1 MGNRDGPLAL
11 AQARSAISELA
22 SEWPD
27 IHLVQKTVPAS
38 GNVGEFEALFNAL
51 EKGAINIALVSLERL
66 PDTLPE
72 GITLASV
79 TKRLEPRSA
88 LIAKGKRSLEQL
100 SDRAAIG
107 VGSERDAAFLH
118 ASGLNLAAQ
127 VMSGSIDSALNMLA
141 SGDLEAV
148 LVPCSTLI
156 ALDRRDQMDALLDP
170 EVFVPA
176 VGVGSVG
183 LLVKEEDDNAFEVAY
198 TLQHRPSFDRV
209 RAERSFQ
216 KALREEGLSVGA
228 LASVTADGELSLL
241 GAVALDGGPV
251 VQATTS
257 GEASEA
263 QELGTML
270 AQDVL
275 QQLKAIK
282 AG

>member
-118 ASGLNLAAQ
+118 ASGMNLAAQ

-141 SGDLEAV
+141 AGDLEAV

-198 TLQHRPSFDRV
+198 TLQHRPSCDRV

-257 GEASEA
+257 GEANEA

-282 AG
+282 TG